1 MKRSLRP
8 PEEACGSARKKS
20 PVTILTGARE
30 NFPRSTSTMA
40 NTWRS
45 TSGPAWGK
53 GKTEYSSNNS
63 PILLFLPS
71 GPPDSCLIQ
80 HFCAQLPRRPQ
91 MQPAAMRF
99 PTFSLAL
106 FHRNRKSYYQVFI
119 FYSQSVCNVLLKN
132 HGKLCT
138 APTFV
143 LY

>member
-1 MKRSLRP
+1 MDLIIGGAYQGKLAYAM
-8 PEEACGSARKKS
+8 EHFH
-20 PVTILTGARE
+20 LTQEDLA
-30 NFPRSTSTMA
+30 
-40 NTWRS
+40 
-45 TSGPAWGK
+45 
-53 GKTEYSSNNS
+53 
-63 PILLFLPS
+63 
-71 GPPDSCLIQ
+71 
-80 HFCAQLPRRPQ
+80 RRPQ

-99 PTFSLAL
+99 PTLSLAL